1 MKELSLNILDIT
13 QNSVKA
19 NATQIDIT
27 LKESVSR
34 DIVSINIT
42 DDGCGMSEELLN
54 SVIDP
59 FVTTRTTRKVGLGIP
74 LLRQLTIDTEG
85 SFDIHSTLGE
95 GTKVYADFRLSHLDR
110 PPIGDISS
118 TIVTL
123 ISSAPDIRFVYTHST
138 DVGEFRVDTDEIK
151 AQLDGIPINEPE
163 ILVWLGG
170 YITENIDTIEGGK
183 I

>member
-1 MKELSLNILDIT
+1 MNVLDIT

-19 NATQIDIT
+19 GATCINIDIC
-27 LKESVSR
+27 ESLSQNV
-34 DIVSINIT
+34 VSIKIADN
-42 DDGCGMSEELLN
+42 GCGMSEELLN

-74 LLRQLTIDTEG
+74 LVRQLALDTEG
-85 SFDIHSTLGE
+85 EFDIRSKVGE
-95 GTKVYADFRLSHLDR
+95 GTTLYAGFKLSHLDR

-123 ISSAPDIRFVYTHST
+123 ISSAPKIRYVYKHKTDI
-138 DVGEFRVDTDEIK
+138 GEFVFDTDEVK
-151 AQLDGIPINEPE
+151 NMLEGIPIDSPE
-163 ILVWLGG
+163 ILMWLTE
-170 YITENIDTIEGGK
+170 YFTENLNTIEGGK